1 MYPTSSAQA
10 AEAVSKHPP
19 STISNRLRSIAS
31 PGGPKTHRALNTLI
45 GPAKAFVKG
54 YEGSRFTNSNSQLAP
69 VQSAEISCP
78 LHNLASAQRGSFDP
92 GDRRSRR
99 KLRS

>member
-45 GPAKAFVKG
+45 GPANAFVKG
-54 YEGSRFTNSNSQLAP
+54 YERSRFTNSNSQLAP
-69 VQSAEISCP
+69 VQSAELSCLWTTWLLCSVAP
-78 LHNLASAQRGSFDP
+78 LILVIGGAGEN
-92 GDRRSRR
+92 
-99 KLRS
+99 